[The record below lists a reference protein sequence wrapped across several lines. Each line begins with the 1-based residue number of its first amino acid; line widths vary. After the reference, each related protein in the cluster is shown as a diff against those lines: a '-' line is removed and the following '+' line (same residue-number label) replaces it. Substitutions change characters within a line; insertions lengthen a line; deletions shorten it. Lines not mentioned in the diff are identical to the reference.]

1 MEPIN
6 NWQESYKTKKIHT
19 ELIEDKSPL
28 QEEDNT
34 YKQKATEYFADVICE
49 FFNEM
54 SGQELFDCFS
64 TAAKQNLEFVSK
76 EYNCAVDLVNLING
90 SRYGQK

>member
-6 NWQESYKTKKIHT
+6 IWQKSYETKKINN
-19 ELIEDKSPL
+19 ESIENKSLL
-28 QEEDNT
+28 QEDDT

-64 TAAKQNLEFVSK
+64 AAAKQNLEFVSK